1 MSWWNEGRE
10 HYTDQQR
17 KNEVQTMKNTKK
29 NFGAE
34 TVEQFKVMQY
44 INEHFEENALEL
56 ELVDRFTIRAT
67 DHTGASLIFYYDAE
81 SDGVKT
87 RGED

>member
-1 MSWWNEGRE
+1 
-10 HYTDQQR
+10 
-17 KNEVQTMKNTKK
+17 MKNTQK

-44 INEHFEENALEL
+44 IGEHFAENALEL

-67 DHTGASLIFYYDAE
+67 DDTGAAITFYWDPDA
-81 SDGVKT
+81 
-87 RGED
+87 GEVRWHD